1 MRTTKLAG
9 KVLYWTSSDST
20 NLVTVVVKQFL
31 DLWQRNDD
39 WQRSGPKNE
48 RRHQRLALDQLADNT
63 QLAFSFWAIG
73 EATQLAS
80 NGLSIALHRKRYP
93 AALQLAYLAPELVE
107 SRGLFIESGA
117 HFVVHQICQVHGLLQ
132 KLVDTAPLSD
142 QGIHPLTSG
151 LTTRLPWSFVD
162 DRKA

>member
-9 KVLYWTSSDST
+9 QVLYWTSSDST

-31 DLWQRNDD
+31 DLWQKSDRGQKND
-39 WQRSGPKNE
+39 
-48 RRHQRLALDQLADNT
+48 RRHQRLALDQLAENT
-63 QLAFSFWAIG
+63 QLAFSFWTIG

-80 NGLSIALHRKRYP
+80 SGLSIAQHRKRFP
-93 AALQLAYLAPELVE
+93 ASLQLAYLAPELVE
-107 SRGLFIESGA
+107 SRNLLIESGS

-151 LTTRLPWSFVD
+151 LTARLPWSFVD

>member
-9 KVLYWTSSDST
+9 QVLYWTSSDST
-20 NLVTVVVKQFL
+20 NLVTVVVKQLL
-31 DLWQRNDD
+31 DLWQKSGQKND
-39 WQRSGPKNE
+39 
-48 RRHQRLALDQLADNT
+48 RRHQRLALDQLAENT
-63 QLAFSFWAIG
+63 QLAFSFWAIC

-80 NGLSIALHRKRYP
+80 SGLSIAQHRKRFP
-93 AALQLAYLAPELVE
+93 ASLQLAYLAPELFE
-107 SRGLFIESGA
+107 SRNLLIESGS

-151 LTTRLPWSFVD
+151 LTARLPWSFVD